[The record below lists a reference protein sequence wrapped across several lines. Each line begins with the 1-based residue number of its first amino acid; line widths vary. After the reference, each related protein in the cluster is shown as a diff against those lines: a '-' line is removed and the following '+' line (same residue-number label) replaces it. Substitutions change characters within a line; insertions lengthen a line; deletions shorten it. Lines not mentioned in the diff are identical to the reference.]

1 MKKISTIFIL
11 TLLLAFSSSSWCQK
25 IVYPWRATTAIVKS
39 GESFEVWFNPDA
51 GQTVNSIEL
60 KGPYNTVT
68 GTITNSNTQP
78 WVYDK
83 WSENTCNRRITV
95 KVPADAPM
103 DRYDLILKTSTGDE
117 ISLAAVK
124 VIKEYKNSF
133 YIMHM
138 SDAHRWQGGYDTPN
152 IVLKEISTIIDIANI
167 IDPEMIIE
175 TGDNHYQNLLVE
187 SSTRSRIDQYMNGF
201 MNGSEYVNGMNN
213 FFAPVFS
220 VPGNHDTPR
229 KGYEFE
235 PEYPSPGY
243 EKNPSIH
250 YNKFYGLQAYN
261 FKYGNVR
268 FIGVNNSWFPD
279 NKTGTPNF
287 SHQTDE
293 AVDWLSK
300 VGNGVMR
307 IGFAHV
313 NTSEPLAYF
322 YDPLKA
328 VGAPLDLIM
337 VGHSHSIT
345 NSPHTVDGKKIAY
358 TTLTPREGTRKVPF
372 NLYKI
377 DAVAGTYET
386 IGNEQ
391 AIQEGVT
398 IAKDYSTVKLKL
410 TYSKPND
417 GTSNSNIAT
426 INNKFNFPISGARV
440 RFVVP
445 KGSPYY
451 LTNATVKQDFDGT
464 NFHIVDAVVDLVAN
478 DITEVKINAGVPID
492 NCPSDPNKMDPGFCG
507 CGVPEGTCAI
517 VPTGI
522 TLAPSSA
529 KINIATT
536 RQFTAVIAPKYAT
549 ERTVIWESSNAAIAS
564 VSNTGLVTAIAEG
577 TATITAKTFDGS
589 FQSSSTITVI
599 NDVVNYQAEYA
610 EFVGPVE
617 VSNQP
622 GFFGTGFLDY
632 TNASNDFVKWTINV
646 NAAGTYELSVRYAL
660 ASGNRPLKMSI
671 NDEVRIP
678 SITFPT
684 TGSWSN
690 WSFYKTNQSLNAG
703 NNTIALTAIG
713 GSGPNVDQIAITN
726 TLGLNDANRDIERS
740 VVVFPN
746 PLSDG
751 KLTVS
756 FDNFDDDTN
765 LRMTIAT
772 LSGQIIYRSAVTDT
786 CHMDLD
792 LSGKLNDGVH
802 LVIVESDQTK
812 VVKKLIVKK

>member
-1 MKKISTIFIL
+1 MKKTIQIALFL
-11 TLLLAFSSSSWCQK
+11 TIVSIANSWAQK

-39 GESFEVWFNPDA
+39 GETFEVWFNADA
-51 GQTVNSIEL
+51 GQTINEIALRGPFNIVSTTIEET
-60 KGPYNTVT
+60 KTDV
-68 GTITNSNTQP
+68 

-95 KVPADAPM
+95 RVPADAPS

-124 VIKEYKNSF
+124 VLKEYKNSF

-152 IVLKEISTIIDIANI
+152 IILKEISTFIDIANI

-175 TGDNHYQNLLVE
+175 TGDNHYQNTLVE
-187 SSTRSRIDQYMNGF
+187 SSTIARIEQYMNGY
-201 MNGSEYVNGMNN
+201 MSPTGWINGMNSS
-213 FFAPVFS
+213 FAPVFTA
-220 VPGNHDTPR
+220 PGNHDTPQ
-229 KGYEFE
+229 KNYQLEPGY
-235 PEYPSPGY
+235 PTPGY
-243 EKNPSIH
+243 EKWPSQQH
-250 YNKFYGLQAYN
+250 NKFYGLQAHN

-268 FIGVNNSWFPD
+268 FIGVNDSWFPD
-279 NKTGTPNF
+279 DRTGTPNF

-307 IGFAHV
+307 IGYAHV

-322 YDPLKA
+322 NNPLKA
-328 VGAPLDLIM
+328 AGAPLGLVI

-345 NSPHTVDGKKIAY
+345 GSPHLIDTKNIAY
-358 TTLTPREGTRKVPF
+358 TTFTLRDGTRKVPF
-372 NLYKI
+372 NLYKV
-377 DAVAGTYET
+377 DAVAGTYEP
-386 IGNEQ
+386 IGNVQ

-398 IAKDYSTVKLKL
+398 IAKDYTTVKLKL
-410 TYSKPND
+410 TYSNPND

-451 LTNATVKQDFDGT
+451 LTNATVKQEFDGT

-478 DITEVKINAGVPID
+478 DITEVRINAGVPVD
-492 NCPSDPNKMDPGFCG
+492 NCPNDPNKMDPGLCG
-507 CGVPEGTCAI
+507 CGVPEGTCII

-522 TLAPSSA
+522 TLTPTSA
-529 KINIATT
+529 KINIATA
-536 RQFTAVIAPKYAT
+536 RQFTTVIAPKYAT
-549 ERTVIWESSNAAIAS
+549 EKNVIWESSNTAIAT
-564 VSNTGLVTAIAEG
+564 VSTSGLVTAIAEG
-577 TATITAKTFDGS
+577 TATITAKTFDSS
-589 FQSSSTITVI
+589 FQATSAVTVI
-599 NDVVNYQAEYA
+599 NDVENYQAEYA

-617 VSNQP
+617 VTNQP

-632 TNASNDFVKWTINV
+632 TNAANDFVKWTVNV
-646 NAAGTYELSVRYAL
+646 NAAGSYNLSIRYAL
-660 ASGNRPLKMSI
+660 STGNRPLKMTI
-671 NDEVRIP
+671 NDEERIP
-678 SITFPT
+678 SITFPV
-684 TGSWSN
+684 TGSWAN
-690 WSFYKTNQSLNAG
+690 WAFYKTSQVLNAG
-703 NNTIALTAIG
+703 NNTITLTAIG
-713 GSGPNVDQIAITN
+713 GSGPNIDQIAITN
-726 TLGLNDANRDIERS
+726 TLGLNDSNKDIEKS
-740 VVVFPN
+740 VVVSPN
-746 PLSDG
+746 PLRDE
-751 KLTVS
+751 KLTIS

-765 LRMTIAT
+765 LRLKIAT
-772 LSGQIIYRSAVTDT
+772 ISGQIIYESKVTDT

-792 LSGKLNDGVH
+792 LSGKLSNGVY

-812 VVKKLIVKK
+812 VVKKLIVQK

>member
-1 MKKISTIFIL
+1 MNKITR
-11 TLLLAFSSSSWCQK
+11 LLLLVFVICLSTKSWGQK

-39 GESFEVWFNPDA
+39 GETFEVWFNADA
-51 GQTVNSIEL
+51 GQTINEISLRGPFNVVSTTIEDT
-60 KGPYNTVT
+60 KTDT
-68 GTITNSNTQP
+68 
-78 WVYDK
+78 WAYDK

-95 KVPADAPM
+95 RVPADAPM
-103 DRYDLILKTSTGDE
+103 DRYDLILKTSTGDQ

-124 VIKEYKNSF
+124 VLKEYKNSF

-152 IVLKEISTIIDIANI
+152 IILKEISTFIDIANI

-175 TGDNHYQNLLVE
+175 TGDNHYQNTAVE
-187 SSTRSRIDQYMNGF
+187 SSSLARIEQYMNGY
-201 MNGSEYVNGMNN
+201 MSPTGWINGMNN
-213 FFAPVFS
+213 SFAPVFTA
-220 VPGNHDTPR
+220 PGNHDTPQ
-229 KGYEFE
+229 KNYQLEPGY
-235 PEYPSPGY
+235 PNAGY
-243 EKNPSIH
+243 EKLPSQFF
-250 YNKFYGLQAYN
+250 NKFYGLQAHN
-261 FKYGNVR
+261 FSYGNVR
-268 FIGVNNSWFPD
+268 FVGVNNSWFPD
-279 NKTGTPNF
+279 DKTGTPNF

-293 AVDWLSK
+293 AVDWLGK

-307 IGFAHV
+307 VGYAHV

-322 YDPLKA
+322 YNPLKA
-328 VGAPLDLIM
+328 IGAPLDLIM

-345 NSPHTVDGKKIAY
+345 GSPHTVDSKKIAY
-358 TTLTPREGTRKVPF
+358 TTFTLRDGTRKVPF

-377 DAVAGTYET
+377 DAVAGTYEPV
-386 IGNEQ
+386 GNEQ

-410 TYSKPND
+410 TYSNPND
-417 GTSNSNIAT
+417 GTSDSNVAT
-426 INNKFNFPISGARV
+426 INNKFNFPINGARV

-451 LTNATVKQDFDGT
+451 LTNATVKQEFDGT
-464 NFHIVDAVVDLVAN
+464 NFHIVDAVVDLVAD
-478 DITEVKINAGVPID
+478 DITEVKINSGVPVD
-492 NCPSDPNKMDPGFCG
+492 NCPGDPNKMDPGLCD
-507 CGVPEGTCAI
+507 CGVPEGTCVI

-522 TLAPSSA
+522 TLSPSSA
-529 KINIATT
+529 KINIATS
-536 RQFTAVIAPKYAT
+536 RQFTTVITPKYAT
-549 ERTVIWESSNAAIAS
+549 EKTVIWESNNTDIAT
-564 VSNTGLVTAIAEG
+564 VSSTGLVTAIAEG

-589 FQSSSTITVI
+589 FQSSSTLTVI
-599 NDVVNYQAEYA
+599 NDIINYQAEYA
-610 EFVGPVE
+610 EYVGPVE

-632 TNASNDFVKWTINV
+632 TNASNDFVKWTVNV
-646 NAAGTYELSVRYAL
+646 NAAGTYNLSVRYAL
-660 ASGNRPLKMSI
+660 ATGNRPLKMSV

-678 SITFPT
+678 SIAFPT
-684 TGSWSN
+684 TGTWSN
-690 WSFYKTNQSLNAG
+690 WSFYKTTQLLNAG
-703 NNTIALTAIG
+703 NNTITLTAIG
-713 GSGPNVDQIAITN
+713 ASGPNVDQIAITN
-726 TLGLNDANRDIERS
+726 TLGLNDANRDIEKS
-740 VVVFPN
+740 VVVSPN

-751 KLTVS
+751 KLTIS

-772 LSGQIIYRSAVTDT
+772 ISGQIIFQSAITDT

>member
-1 MKKISTIFIL
+1 MNKIARLLILVLVVCLSTK
-11 TLLLAFSSSSWCQK
+11 SWSQK
-25 IVYPWRATTAIVKS
+25 IIYPWRATTAIVKS
-39 GESFEVWFNPDA
+39 GETFEVWFNTDA
-51 GQTVNSIEL
+51 GQTINEISLRGPFNIVSTTIEDT
-60 KGPYNTVT
+60 KTDT
-68 GTITNSNTQP
+68 

-83 WSENTCNRRITV
+83 WSENTCNRKITV
-95 KVPADAPM
+95 RVPADAPM

-124 VIKEYKNSF
+124 VLKEYKNSF

-152 IVLKEISTIIDIANI
+152 IILKEISTIIDIANI
-167 IDPEMIIE
+167 LDPEMIIE

-201 MNGSEYVNGMNN
+201 MNGTEYVNGMNN
-213 FFAPVFS
+213 FFAPVFT

-279 NKTGTPNF
+279 NRTGTPNF

-307 IGFAHV
+307 VGFAHV

-322 YDPLKA
+322 NDPLKA

-345 NSPHTVDGKKIAY
+345 NSPHTVDNKKIAY
-358 TTLTPREGTRKVPF
+358 TTFTPRDGTRKVPF

-377 DAVAGTYET
+377 DAEAGTYET
-386 IGNEQ
+386 VGNDQ

-410 TYSKPND
+410 TYSNPND
-417 GTSNSNIAT
+417 GTSASTVAT
-426 INNKFNFPISGARV
+426 INNKFNFPINGARV

-451 LTNATVKQDFDGT
+451 LTNATVKQEFDGT
-464 NFHIVDAVVDLVAN
+464 NFHIVDAVVDLVAD
-478 DITEVKINAGVPID
+478 DITEVRINSGVPVD

-507 CGVPEGTCAI
+507 CGVPEGTCVI

-522 TLAPSSA
+522 TLSPSSA
-529 KINIATT
+529 KLNIATT
-536 RQFTAVIAPKYAT
+536 RQFTTVIAPKYAT
-549 ERTVIWESSNAAIAS
+549 EKTVIWESNNTAIAT
-564 VSNTGLVTAIAEG
+564 VSSTGLVTAIAEG

-589 FQSSSTITVI
+589 FQSSSIVTVI
-599 NDVVNYQAEYA
+599 NDVINYQAEYS
-610 EFVGPVE
+610 EYVGPVE
-617 VSNQP
+617 VTNQP

-632 TNASNDFVKWTINV
+632 TNASNDFIKWTVNV
-646 NAAGTYELSVRYAL
+646 NAAGTYDLSVRYAL
-660 ASGNRPLKMSI
+660 ASGNRPLKMSV

-678 SITFPT
+678 SITFPVT
-684 TGSWSN
+684 SSWSN
-690 WSFYKTNQSLNAG
+690 WSFYKTTQLLNAG
-703 NNTIALTAIG
+703 NNTIILTAIG

-726 TLGLNDANRDIERS
+726 TLGLGDSNEFIEKN
-740 VVVFPN
+740 VVVSPN
-746 PLSDG
+746 PLRDG
-751 KLTVS
+751 KLTIS

-772 LSGQIIYRSAVTDT
+772 LSGQIIYQSAVTDT

-812 VVKKLIVKK
+812 VVKKLLVKK